1 MNNKRVLV
9 IDDED
14 FIRDLVG
21 EFLDIEG
28 IPCDE
33 AVDEASS
40 LELIS
45 QNHYDLILLDRNL
58 GKTTAEEVITAI
70 RKIDTQVPVVM
81 LTGDPQYSP
90 ERFKK
95 IGGNGVIYKPFQ
107 VDIFMKQVSSFLRP

>member
-1 MNNKRVLV
+1 MNNKKVLV

-28 IPCDE
+28 IPCDGAE
-33 AVDEASS
+33 DAASAVR
-40 LELIS
+40 LLS

-58 GKTTAEEVITAI
+58 GKTTSDEVITVI
-70 RKIDTQVPVVM
+70 RNIDTQVPVLM
-81 LTGDPQYSP
+81 LTGDPQYNP
-90 ERFKK
+90 EVFKK

-107 VDIFMKQVSSFLRP
+107 VDEFMKQVSIFLRP